1 MEIFGLG
8 IFAALVLALFS
19 FGVIVFKLW
28 MVIEICT
35 RESSEGNDKIV
46 WLLVALVVPF
56 GELLYFLVRRPS
68 RIQELGR

>member
-19 FGVIVFKLW
+19 FGVFVFKLW

-56 GELLYFLVRRPS
+56 VELLYFLVRRPR
-68 RIQELGR
+68 RIQEFGR

>member
-19 FGVIVFKLW
+19 FGVFVFKLW

-56 GELLYFLVRRPS
+56 GELLYFLVRRPR
-68 RIQELGR
+68 RIQEFGR